1 MQRRVISIRTG
12 IAGNQMQAGD
22 RYIEF
27 RAAGVFQH
35 QEFAGFAFNGNGF
48 QALIAAN
55 AMVYMNHR
63 RANA

>member
-1 MQRRVISIRTG
+1 
-12 IAGNQMQAGD
+12 MQAGNW
-22 RYIEF
+22 YIEF